1 MRENRTHGAAGK
13 RRGFIQPVP
22 LELCEP
28 SAARRLSAFHS
39 REKLTQ
45 MLLII
50 IKSRSELLFLSPEG
64 GGKDA
69 PSRSDSRSR
78 TISKPDGTLFRAE
91 SRGGGLRNFP
101 HEMNRIPCYRL
112 TRHRCSIETTNYGRY
127 VFEYSYNCCVSIGL
141 NSSLTYSNVSS
152 ICSPVSLLTHMR
164 VPCYR
169 R

>member
-1 MRENRTHGAAGK
+1 MRENRTREAAGK

-50 IKSRSELLFLSPEG
+50 IKSRALVPTSARRAGERTL
-64 GGKDA
+64 
-69 PSRSDSRSR
+69 RSDSRSR

-91 SRGGGLRNFP
+91 SRGVGSAKFPTRNEP
-101 HEMNRIPCYRL
+101 
-112 TRHRCSIETTNYGRY
+112 
-127 VFEYSYNCCVSIGL
+127 
-141 NSSLTYSNVSS
+141 NSVALPIDQT
-152 ICSPVSLLTHMR
+152 PPLLDR
-164 VPCYR
+164 DNELW
-169 R
+169 